1 MEEAMQD
8 AYICGAVL
16 VFILLDV
23 LSGFIAALKNNEV
36 SSSVMR
42 EGLFKKCGSIMLV
55 IAAVAVE
62 HIGAYVGIDETV
74 TAAIVLSVGGLIVI
88 MELTSVC
95 ENICKLNPDI
105 PIAKVFDLFGI
116 NTSHDDEIATLEF
129 ACPYLNGRAVE
140 DTKGDDDFAVSD

>member
-1 MEEAMQD
+1 MQD

-16 VFILLDV
+16 AFILLDV
-23 LSGFIAALKNNEV
+23 ISGFVAALKNNEV

-62 HIGAYVGIDETV
+62 HIGTYVGMDDSITV
-74 TAAIVLSVGGLIVI
+74 AIVLSVGALIVI
-88 MELTSVC
+88 MELTSVL

-116 NTSHDDEIATLEF
+116 STSHDDEIQTLEF
-129 ACPYLNGRAVE
+129 NCPYLNGRAVE

>member
-1 MEEAMQD
+1 MQD

-16 VFILLDV
+16 AFILLDV
-23 LSGFIAALKNNEV
+23 VSGFVAALKNNEV

-62 HIGAYVGIDETV
+62 HIGAYVGMDESITM
-74 TAAIVLSVGGLIVI
+74 AIVLSVGALIVV
-88 MELTSVC
+88 MELTSVL

-116 NTSHDDEIATLEF
+116 STSHDDEIQTLEF
-129 ACPYLNGRAVE
+129 SCPYLNGRAVE
-140 DTKGDDDFAVSD
+140 DTKGDEDFVVSD